1 MLTIDDLT
9 FRRAGRLILER
20 ASAAVPKGHKVGLVG
35 RNGSGKTTLLALI
48 AGEIAPDH
56 GLIRRA
62 RDARIGTV
70 AQDAPGSEA
79 SILATV
85 LEGDRLRSSLIAELD
100 GGPDSL
106 RMAEIHTRLT
116 DIDAHSAPARAA
128 TILAGLGFKSQALAM
143 PCSSLSGGWRT
154 RVALAAALFADPDI
168 LLLDEPTNY
177 LDFEG
182 TIWLRNFIRRFQGTA
197 LVVSHD
203 RDFLN
208 FAVDSI
214 LHLDRGKLQLYVG
227 NFDSFDRQRRE
238 KQSLVRKLR
247 KKQDT
252 QRRHMQSFV
261 DRFRYKESKAR
272 QAQSRLKAIARLEPI
287 SEMIEDRVVPFIFP
301 NPATLLSPPLIQLEG
316 VAAGYERDRPVL
328 RNMNLRI
335 DPDDRIA
342 LLGQN
347 GNGKSTFAKLLCGRL
362 PAMAGLIR
370 HHARLVTGYFAQHQI
385 GELDRNRSPYD
396 YFHELMPVA
405 TEAQRRARL
414 GSYGFGANLANA
426 CCATLSGGE
435 TARLLFALA
444 ASSGPN
450 LLVMDE
456 PTNHLDIDSR
466 EALVHA
472 INSYSGAVVLIS
484 HDQHLIE
491 TTADRLWLVE
501 DGTVRP
507 FDGDVRE
514 YAEYVLERIRRD
526 QRGDHESP
534 RDSISPTIARNQ
546 RRIAAAYRAEAT
558 PLRRKIADI
567 DAVINSLGDKIA
579 VLDRALSDGA
589 LYRTEPERAQ
599 DFARLRARLTKELAE
614 SECRWLEAHE
624 ELQTLEHGLRRAP
637 EN

>member
-1 MLTIDDLT
+1 
-9 FRRAGRLILER
+9 
-20 ASAAVPKGHKVGLVG
+20 
-35 RNGSGKTTLLALI
+35 
-48 AGEIAPDH
+48 
-56 GLIRRA
+56 
-62 RDARIGTV
+62 
-70 AQDAPGSEA
+70 
-79 SILATV
+79 
-85 LEGDRLRSSLIAELD
+85 
-100 GGPDSL
+100 
-106 RMAEIHTRLT
+106 
-116 DIDAHSAPARAA
+116 
-128 TILAGLGFKSQALAM
+128 
-143 PCSSLSGGWRT
+143 
-154 RVALAAALFADPDI
+154 
-168 LLLDEPTNY
+168 
-177 LDFEG
+177 
-182 TIWLRNFIRRFQGTA
+182 LRNFIRRFQGTA